1 MGHAPRKKLRL
12 SWPGVQFDKSSDED
26 DENCNSSDQ
35 DVDESNLWGNS
46 YEIEDEE
53 ISFLINKV
61 KNEELCTYLLINSF
75 PIELS
80 NSANLYREDL
90 NNQQAIDTK
99 IEAWKYVSN
108 YANYNEGSLAFHT
121 VNDYVIEI
129 YSVEETATY
138 YDCDQSDYVTTK
150 KLLLKFHVQ
159 AKYEGLRFP
168 CDHRGYKAT
177 QKHTGIVFNFDKYKA
192 WVKIE
197 LLDQTRSIHDKNPYL
212 CDICDIVGMSKEN
225 EKVDQNYKEISDK
238 NPNGDEANNIE
249 GNRMFDAI
257 FKESRSKMILC
268 VKRKGKRKKYN

>member
-1 MGHAPRKKLRL
+1 MHL
-12 SWPGVQFDKSSDED
+12 F
-26 DENCNSSDQ
+26 
-35 DVDESNLWGNS
+35 
-46 YEIEDEE
+46 
-53 ISFLINKV
+53 F
-61 KNEELCTYLLINSF
+61 SF

-90 NNQQAIDTK
+90 DNQQAIDTK

-108 YANYNEGSLAFHT
+108 YANYNEGNLALHT
-121 VNDYVIEI
+121 VNDDVIET
-129 YSVEETATY
+129 YSVEQTATY
-138 YDCDQSDYVTTK
+138 YDCDQCDYVTTK

-212 CDICDIVGMSKEN
+212 CDIVGMSNKIFKTYQRNGYKNQISSVKEN

-238 NPNGDEANNIE
+238 NPNGDEANNIK